1 MFKPFLLAGMLLLG
15 QNPQPTGVIAGA
27 VVAQQQRKVVQ
38 PVQVILLSSRYTNLW
53 NSDVQKRLDV
63 YWETYKPAFAVKKDS
78 FLEASKQAHR
88 EATNYIVRRMRQ
100 DPNSNASTYMKETSA
115 EGTFEFKN
123 VPFDEYKILA
133 IGKIGNEEMMWQES
147 VDVRTSIPQFLEL
160 NKPIP

>member
-63 YWETYKPAFAVKKDS
+63 YWETYKPAFAAKKDF
-78 FLEASKQAHR
+78 FLQASKLAHR
-88 EATNYIVRRMRQ
+88 EAANYVLRRMRL
-100 DPNSNASTYMKETSA
+100 DPHSNVSDYLKETSA
-115 EGTFEFKN
+115 DGTFEFKN
-123 VPFDEYKILA
+123 VPFDEYKVLA
-133 IGKIGNEEMMWQES
+133 IGKISGEDVMWQE
-147 VDVRTSIPQFLEL
+147 F
-160 NKPIP
+160 